1 MLKRPAAATAL
12 GPSALALDLKER
24 LRQKFESQRKP
35 KIAEQMSKY
44 LKNKHSFYGLK
55 APQRRQCATRVIQH
69 WRKDHGIQK
78 IPENLARAVLC
89 ALYACKER
97 EMHYVGAEFCASLMR
112 SGPVTPKFLSVV
124 KLGVETKSWW
134 DTVDIFA
141 ASSMSPYLLKCGNG
155 QPCEEVLKTMDR
167 WSISENLWL
176 RRTAILCQM
185 KLKGKADL
193 SRLTRYILQNC
204 KHPDFFV
211 QKAIGWALRQHAHYD
226 PEWVRQFLVKHGDGL
241 ARLSHREASK
251 HLK

>member
-1 MLKRPAAATAL
+1 MLKRPAASAS

-55 APQRRQCATRVIQH
+55 APQRRKFATSVIQH
-69 WRKDHGIQK
+69 WRKDHGIQT

-97 EMHYVGAEFCASLMR
+97 EMHYVGAEFCTSLMR

-124 KLGVETKSWW
+124 KLGVETNSWW

-155 QPCEEVLKTMDR
+155 QPSEEVLKTMDR

-193 SRLTRYILQNC
+193 SRLMLGS
-204 KHPDFFV
+204 F
-211 QKAIGWALRQHAHYD
+211 
-226 PEWVRQFLVKHGDGL
+226 
-241 ARLSHREASK
+241 
-251 HLK
+251 